1 MKKLLAGLVVLGG
14 IALYVGSAQAALTAD
29 LTITVTPAGTKSIA
43 IAGSPYDFGSL
54 NVGVSSVSATAVVIE
69 NDGTLPM
76 QVGAQVTT
84 QGAPW
89 TVGAAPGDDI
99 YNLRALFNT
108 TRPADGDFTA
118 VTDDLTTGLTLAT
131 AAVYAGDESGLN
143 VAPAAAVDNR
153 NLWLRIDMPTSTSVS
168 TQRSIVVQLSAN

>member
-1 MKKLLAGLVVLGG
+1 MKKLLAGLVVLTG
-14 IALYVGSAQAALTAD
+14 IALYVGSAQAAPTAD

-54 NVGVSSVSATAVVIE
+54 NVGVSSISAAAVVIE

-89 TVGAAPGDDI
+89 TVGAAVGDDV
-99 YNLRALFNT
+99 YNLKALFNT
-108 TRPADGDFTA
+108 LRPADGDFA
-118 VTDDLTTGLTLAT
+118 AADDLTTAVKLADGT
-131 AAVYAGDESGLN
+131 NFEGTESAQN

-153 NLWLRIDMPTSTSVS
+153 NLWLRLDMPTSTSVS
-168 TQRSIVVQLSAN
+168 TQRTIVVQLSAN